1 MSLVG
6 PRPEVLEFMNCYDE
20 EVRRK
25 VLSVR
30 PGITD
35 RASIEMVDES
45 LLLAQYPDPHQ
56 AYIDVILPI
65 KQKYYLEYVKQH
77 GVMTDIK
84 IIFATLAKIVSR

>member
-1 MSLVG
+1 
-6 PRPEVLEFMNCYDE
+6 
-20 EVRRK
+20 
-25 VLSVR
+25 
-30 PGITD
+30 
-35 RASIEMVDES
+35 MVDES